1 MGSIRK
7 QPTLRDANI
16 SLRIKWLMRSA
27 CRDSILRTYHYPDL
41 GSAFD
46 WSYGDGNLLQPI
58 RSRTQI
64 WALSSRSDAG
74 KPMSASSAV
83 FSGHLWKRRSCF
95 IIINSPF
102 TWNILGIGGVVA
114 STGFPAKWDLRNK
127 HRNSGLR
134 SHRSI
139 VRSFQAWSFHFIVRL
154 FHSFSVKLDMKRA
167 FFLAYWLTER
177 DILRSNTLVSA
188 CGFKTREK
196 FWLLSGAIWLGMF
209 WS

>member
-7 QPTLRDANI
+7 QPTLRDPNI

-27 CRDSILRTYHYPDL
+27 CRDSILRTLHYPDL

-46 WSYGDGNLLQPI
+46 WSYGDRNLLQPI

-64 WALSSRSDAG
+64 WACWRRRL
-74 KPMSASSAV
+74 
-83 FSGHLWKRRSCF
+83 FSQAIYEKRRSCF

-102 TWNILGIGGVVA
+102 TWNILGIGGVIA

-154 FHSFSVKLDMKRA
+154 FHSFSVKLDMMRA
-167 FFLAYWLTER
+167 FF
-177 DILRSNTLVSA
+177 
-188 CGFKTREK
+188 F
-196 FWLLSGAIWLGMF
+196 FFFFLLIGLKNETYS
-209 WS
+209 

>member
-27 CRDSILRTYHYPDL
+27 CRDSIPRTYHYPDL

-46 WSYGDGNLLQPI
+46 WSYGAGNLLQPI

-74 KPMSASSAV
+74 KPVLASWAV
-83 FSGHLWKRRSCF
+83 FSDHLWKRRSCF

-102 TWNILGIGGVVA
+102 TWNILDIGGVVA
-114 STGFPAKWDLRNK
+114 STGFPAKWDLIEEQTQKFRFK
-127 HRNSGLR
+127 
-134 SHRSI
+134 
-139 VRSFQAWSFHFIVRL
+139 VTSFHCEIIPSLIVPFYSQTIPQFQCKTRYEARL
-154 FHSFSVKLDMKRA
+154 FFGL
-167 FFLAYWLTER
+167 LAHR
-177 DILRSNTLVSA
+177 
-188 CGFKTREK
+188 TRHTQK
-196 FWLLSGAIWLGMF
+196 
-209 WS
+209 